1 MSSLDK
7 DLTKKNVITNDGTS
21 IQGSSANVIG
31 SVGNYSAEKIQI
43 SFTDLNPKDA
53 AKTLGLTESE
63 YLKLQNNPEFA
74 ALKTAEEKLAFIK
87 NSSKAAQLKTVSS
100 NIKATETVG
109 TETSISKKA
118 EMPEYEAVSVKN
130 ATLTDL
136 PKTETLKLAETKP
149 EVDKQNSVT
158 KDTSAN
164 DYCYDFKKYSEME
177 PRAMFAAYTEEYAKN
192 KFLYGSA
199 GGTKTPDAW
208 NKLSDKERNTLIQ
221 EAKKEV
227 KKEIKES
234 KEIFA
239 MAGKLKNATD
249 EVTLRNK
256 QLLISR
262 MSQLQA
268 ASSIGDDISAFK
280 KQNSDYQLEAI
291 MENLNTIRQIK
302 PDNLS
307 AGQQGM
313 LSMADTVL
321 KSVKKAATEK
331 GADVSGISYGSI
343 KSSVEKYDIKLG
355 VAIKDY
361 LLSKEKSGNI
371 TKIEQEQLK
380 ILRDKVSP
388 EYLESFGT
396 RYGETTKAEL
406 CLSDSDYSEKFA
418 GASTSMERA
427 VIVAKHIGE
436 EFKDQ
441 PDKIVELMK
450 DANECGS
457 FETVIALRN
466 LAKGNKAL
474 AKLLAQEK
482 GDILNYNVNG
492 METLGE
498 YAGVVAANV
507 KELENKDLKKAEL
520 YATAMINTS
529 ANEQLN
535 AVTAV
540 TAGMKS
546 QKVQQATVD
555 KGYDVEDEKVQ
566 RQILNNVK
574 TKSSEQT
581 KTYAAVESYRALES
595 VQNDALHMFTDDSAS
610 ATKAVIESGNL
621 KKFSKANQTE
631 AFKTLQ
637 TNAENLMAK
646 DEAVK
651 NLNALADQIS
661 QCDKSNQLDMHKSI
675 MGSKYEEVQT
685 HAAANIHTYDKSVQA
700 DAIKETYKSGN
711 TKAIDACNSQLDKC
725 DKAAIQSI
733 SKEIA
738 VQIKAMEARHS
749 ESVSGR
755 VAELTGLMALAKD
768 PAAASKSS
776 EEERKLKI
784 AEYKELFMSASPAE
798 KFKMISKLQGVWQ
811 KEIIAHIATY
821 CPELFSSL
829 VSSMGVDLF
838 QLNLGH
844 DVKNQIMKEMI
855 RVPDMQGQALK
866 YFKENPNNFRD
877 SVKDACAELL
887 IDREDASL
895 ETGEMQQALRTQL
908 NYVSA
913 PSEFSGGKISNRE
926 YYGARENY
934 TTFWKRGVD
943 GSFIS

>member
-7 DLTKKNVITNDGTS
+7 KMIVTNDGTS
-21 IQGSSANVIG
+21 IQSSSANVIS

-43 SFTDLNPKDA
+43 SFKDLTPKDA
-53 AKTLGLTESE
+53 AQKLGITEDK
-63 YLKLQNNPEFA
+63 YLELQNNPKFA
-74 ALKTAEEKLAFIK
+74 ALKTAEEKLAYIQK
-87 NSSKAAQLKTVSS
+87 NEKTNKLKTADI
-100 NIKATETVG
+100 NTKATETTG
-109 TETSISKKA
+109 
-118 EMPEYEAVSVKN
+118 
-130 ATLTDL
+130 
-136 PKTETLKLAETKP
+136 TETLKTVELNTEAPKTKAVQSQT
-149 EVDKQNSVT
+149 ET
-158 KDTSAN
+158 KDTSTD
-164 DYCYDFKKYSEME
+164 DYCYNFKKYSEME
-177 PRAMFAAYTEEYAKN
+177 PKEMLSAYTEEYAKN
-192 KFLYGSA
+192 KFLYGKA
-199 GGTKTPDAW
+199 DDKKTPEEW
-208 NKLSDKERNTLIQ
+208 HKLSDKERNSLIQ
-221 EAKKEV
+221 EAKAEV
-227 KKEIKES
+227 KQDIKES
-234 KEIFA
+234 KEILA
-239 MAGKLKNATD
+239 MAGKPKKATD
-249 EVTLRNK
+249 EVTVRNK
-256 QLLISR
+256 QLLISK

-268 ASSIGDDISAFK
+268 ASSVGDDINEFRKQDSA
-280 KQNSDYQLEAI
+280 YQQETI
-291 MENLNTIRQIK
+291 MENLNTIRQLK

-307 AGQQGM
+307 AGQQSM

-321 KSVKKAATEK
+321 ESVKKAAAEK
-331 GADVSGISYGSI
+331 GEDLSGLSYGGI
-343 KSSVEKYDIKLG
+343 KSNIKKYDIKLG
-355 VAIKDY
+355 SAIKNY
-361 LLSKEKSGNI
+361 LIAKEKSGDITNI
-371 TKIEQEQLK
+371 EKEQLK

-388 EYLESFGT
+388 EYLESFGA
-396 RYGETTKAEL
+396 RYGEQTKAEL
-406 CLSDSDYSEKFA
+406 CLSDSNYSEKYA
-418 GASTSMERA
+418 GATSSMEKA

-441 PDKIVELMK
+441 PAKIVELMK

-457 FETVIALRN
+457 FETVLALRN
-466 LAKGNKAL
+466 LAKDNKKLAELL
-474 AKLLAQEK
+474 AKEK

-492 METLGE
+492 MDTLGE

-507 KELENKDLKKAEL
+507 KELEAKDPKKAEM
-520 YATAMINTS
+520 YASAMLNTS

-535 AVTAV
+535 DVTAV

-574 TKSSEQT
+574 AQSSEET

-595 VQNDALHMFTDDSAS
+595 VQNDALHLFTDDSAV

-651 NLNALADQIS
+651 SLNALADQIS

-711 TKAIDACNSQLDKC
+711 TKAIDACNAQLSKC
-725 DKAAIQSI
+725 DKTAIQSI

-738 VQIKAMEARHS
+738 AQIKAMEARHTD
-749 ESVSGR
+749 SVSER
-755 VAELTGLMALAKD
+755 IAELAISMVWAKD
-768 PAAASKSS
+768 PVTASKSS
-776 EEERKLKI
+776 EEERKLKV
-784 AEYKELFMSASPAE
+784 AEYKELFMSATPAE

-811 KEIIAHIATY
+811 KEIIEHIATY

-877 SVKDACAELL
+877 SVKEACAELL
-887 IDREDASL
+887 VDREDASL

-908 NYVSA
+908 NYFST
-913 PSEFSGGKISNRE
+913 PNDFTSGGKVSNRE
-926 YYGARENY
+926 YYGSRENFS
-934 TTFWKRGVD
+934 TFWKRGAD
-943 GSFIS
+943 GSLIG